1 MVKTDHIWLR
11 VILTLLILI
20 GLLYLPTPALS
31 QETLNIQNVIR
42 NGGFEQGVQGEFGV
56 GYEWGGFSNG
66 NAVVG
71 WNQDTWELV
80 VAEGDKAQ
88 MIEIK
93 NAAERDRYAGVYQT
107 VAVVPGQPYKLSL
120 SGLVRSSEGSV
131 EESDFGYRLQY
142 AVDYNGGTAW
152 ELLSDEVWQEIPW
165 DEQPLSKPEGGA
177 YEIETFDTTL
187 TAQSDQMTIFIRGWK
202 KWINDG
208 SGIFNIDDVSLVGP
222 TPDGVEAPS
231 AQAASAGTATEA
243 VVVEEADAAPVSDV
257 TDVTIKDEEAV
268 EESETNAPQ
277 TESDETGSSST
288 IEEPAT
294 TTQTEAPLPVSGQG
308 QADFNFVLIVGGG
321 LLFLLLLSAVVTTV
335 QWRRHLV
342 E

>member
-1 MVKTDHIWLR
+1 MVKIDYIWLR
-11 VILTLLILI
+11 IILTLLILI

-31 QETLNIQNVIR
+31 QETLNVQNVIR

-71 WNQDTWELV
+71 WNEDTWELV

-88 MIEIK
+88 IIEIK
-93 NAAERDRYAGVYQT
+93 NAAERDRYAGIYQT
-107 VAVVPGQPYKLSL
+107 VAVVPGQQYKLSL

-152 ELLSDEVWQEIPW
+152 ELLADEAWQEVPW
-165 DEQPLSKPEGGA
+165 NEQPLSEPEGGA

-187 TAQSDQMTIFIRGWK
+187 TAQSDQLTIFIRGWK

-208 SGIFNIDDVSLVGP
+208 SGIFNIDDVSLLGP
-222 TPDGVEAPS
+222 TPGGVEAPA
-231 AQAASAGTATEA
+231 AQVASAGTATEA
-243 VVVEEADAAPVSDV
+243 VVVEESEAAPISDV
-257 TDVTIKDEEAV
+257 TLE
-268 EESETNAPQ
+268 EESEEAETSVPQ
-277 TESDETGSSST
+277 TESSEPGSSST
-288 IEEPAT
+288 AEEPAT
-294 TTQTEAPLPVSGQG
+294 TVQTEAPLPVSGQG
-308 QADFNFVLIVGGG
+308 QADSINFVLIVGGV
-321 LLFLLLLSAVVTTV
+321 LLLLLLLSAVVTTV